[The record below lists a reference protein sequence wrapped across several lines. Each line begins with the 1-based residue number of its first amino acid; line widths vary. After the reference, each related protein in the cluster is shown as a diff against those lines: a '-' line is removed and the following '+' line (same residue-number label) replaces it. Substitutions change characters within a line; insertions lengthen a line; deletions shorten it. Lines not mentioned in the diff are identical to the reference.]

1 MAEIEL
7 LVSKDK
13 MTVHVKVIKDSTHLQ
28 IEEEDVYDLLS
39 KHGISFG
46 IKRDVISS
54 MILNLDDMV
63 FPLLIASGEAPKK
76 GEDGFIKLETVEK
89 KQDFQSNEVLNFR
102 NVRQIPT
109 VKAGQLVATIY
120 PSRPGTPGRNVLGH
134 PIVAMNGKSF
144 PHVVGKNIVDTN
156 GKLFATV
163 DGQIS
168 LLGKKINIL
177 PVFEVNGDLNLKTG
191 NIDFIGNVTIRGNVP
206 SDYVV
211 KAGGDIS
218 IYGIV
223 EGAQIEAGGSI
234 YISGGI
240 VGFAK
245 ASIRA
250 EGDIIAS
257 YFNQCQLH
265 AGKNIEATGSI
276 LHSVCFANGNVHSLT
291 GNIIGGLI
299 SAGNHVK
306 AKDIGNASHTK
317 TEIQIGT
324 IERYSQEENR
334 IRMEIDATKA
344 QLQKVLL
351 ILQKLAEKYKR
362 TSTLSE
368 DEILLLKRD
377 KLTQS
382 ELTKKLE
389 LLESELIELSLK
401 QKEATLNSLIATG
414 TLYPNVYVQF
424 GKYKRIINQLFHHVK
439 AQLVNKEISIDIDSE
454 K

>member
-13 MTVHVKVIKDSTHLQ
+13 MMVHVNVMKDSTPLQ
-28 IEEEDVYDLLS
+28 IREDEVYSLLS

-46 IKRDVISS
+46 IKRDVISKLIS
-54 MILNLDDMV
+54 NVDNVV
-63 FPLLIASGEAPKK
+63 FPLLIAEGETPNK
-76 GEDGFIKLETVEK
+76 GEDGFIKLETLEK
-89 KQDFQSNEVLNFR
+89 KQDIQSNEILNFR
-102 NVRQIPT
+102 NVRQIPS

-120 PSRPGTPGRNVLGH
+120 QSKPGIPGRDVLGH
-134 PIVAMNGKSF
+134 PIAAMNGK
-144 PHVVGKNIVDTN
+144 PYPLKVGKNIVETN
-156 GKLFATV
+156 GKIYATL
-163 DGQIS
+163 DGQIN
-168 LLGKKINIL
+168 LLEKKISVL

-223 EGAQIEAGGSI
+223 EGAQIQAGGSI
-234 YISGGI
+234 YISSGI

-250 EGDIIAS
+250 EGDVIAS
-257 YFNQCQLH
+257 YFNQCQVH

-276 LHSVCFANGNVHSLT
+276 LHSVCFAKGNVRSLT
-291 GNIIGGLI
+291 GSIIGGLI
-299 SAGNHVK
+299 SAGNYVA

-317 TEIQIGT
+317 TEIQIGAFD
-324 IERYSQEENR
+324 RFSEEEKL
-334 IRMEIDATKA
+334 IRTELDATKA

-351 ILQKLAEKYKR
+351 ILQKLSEKYKR
-362 TSTLSE
+362 TSILSE

-377 KLTQS
+377 KLTQT

-389 LLESELIELSLK
+389 LLEIELIELSLK
-401 QKEATLNSLIATG
+401 QKEATTASLVATG
-414 TLYPNVYVQF
+414 NLYPNVYVQF

-439 AQLVNKEISIDIDSE
+439 AQLVNKEISIDIYSE

>member
-13 MTVHVKVIKDSTHLQ
+13 FTVHVNIVKDATLLQ
-28 IEEEDVYDLLS
+28 IEQSEVYTLLS
-39 KHGISFG
+39 KHGITFG
-46 IKRDVISS
+46 IKRDVISQ
-54 MILNLDDMV
+54 MIANIDDMF
-63 FPLLIASGEAPKK
+63 FPLLIAEGVAPVK
-76 GEDGFIKLETVEK
+76 GEDGFIKLETVENY
-89 KQDFQSNEVLNFR
+89 QDSRTDKVLNFR
-102 NVRQIPT
+102 NVRQIPS

-120 PSRPGTPGRNVLGH
+120 PSKPGNPGRNVLGH
-134 PIVAMNGKSF
+134 PIAATHGKPYPLS
-144 PHVVGKNIVDTN
+144 VGKNIVETN
-156 GKLFATV
+156 GQLYATM

-168 LLGKKINIL
+168 LSEKKISVL

-223 EGAQIEAGGSI
+223 EGAQLEAGGSI

-245 ASIRA
+245 ASIQA
-250 EGDIIAS
+250 KGDIIAS
-257 YFNQCQLH
+257 YINQGQVH
-265 AGKNIEATGSI
+265 AGKNIEVAGSI
-276 LHSVCFANGNVHSLT
+276 LHSVCFATGSVHSLT
-291 GNIIGGLI
+291 GSIIGGLI
-299 SAGNHVK
+299 SAGDHVK

-317 TEIQIGT
+317 TEIQIG
-324 IERYSQEENR
+324 INDRYSEEEKR
-334 IRMEIDATKA
+334 IRGEMDVTNA
-344 QLQKVLL
+344 QLEKVLL
-351 ILQKLAEKYKR
+351 ILRKLSEKYKR

-377 KLTQS
+377 KLTQT

-389 LLESELIELSLK
+389 LLESELIELSSK
-401 QKEATLNSLIATG
+401 QNEATAKSLIATG
-414 TLYPNVYVQF
+414 SLYPNVYVQF
-424 GKYKRIINQLFHHVK
+424 GKYKRIINQLFHRVK
-439 AQLVNKEISIDIDSE
+439 AQLVNKEISIDIYSE

>member
-13 MTVHVKVIKDSTHLQ
+13 FTVHVNVIRDSTPLQ
-28 IEEEDVYDLLS
+28 IEQSEVYSMLS
-39 KHGISFG
+39 KHGITFG
-46 IKRDVISS
+46 IKREVIAQMIANMDDVF
-54 MILNLDDMV
+54 
-63 FPLLIASGEAPKK
+63 FPLLIAEGVAPEK
-76 GEDGFIKLETVEK
+76 GEDGFIKLETSEN
-89 KQDFQSNEVLNFR
+89 KQDFQTNMVLNFR
-102 NVRQIPT
+102 NVRQIPS

-120 PSRPGTPGRNVLGH
+120 PSRPGTPGRNVLGQ
-134 PIVAMNGKSF
+134 PIAAKNGKPYPFS
-144 PHVVGKNIVDTN
+144 VGKNIVETN
-156 GKLFATV
+156 GQLYATM

-168 LLGKKINIL
+168 LSGKKISVL

-223 EGAQIEAGGSI
+223 EGAQLEAGGSI

-245 ASIRA
+245 ASIHA
-250 EGDIIAS
+250 KGDIIAS
-257 YFNQCQLH
+257 YMNQCQVH

-276 LHSVCFANGNVHSLT
+276 LHSVCFAYGSVHSLT
-291 GNIIGGLI
+291 GSIIGGLI
-299 SAGNHVK
+299 TAGDHIT

-317 TEIQIGT
+317 TEIQIG
-324 IERYSQEENR
+324 IIDRYSEEEKR
-334 IRMEIDATKA
+334 IRSEMDVTKA

-351 ILQKLAEKYKR
+351 ILQKLSEKYKR
-362 TSTLSE
+362 TSTLTE
-368 DEILLLKRD
+368 NEILILKRD
-377 KLTQS
+377 KLTQT

-389 LLESELIELSLK
+389 LLESVLTELSSK
-401 QKEATLNSLIATG
+401 QKEASANSLIATG

-439 AQLVNKEISIDIDSE
+439 AQLVNKEISIDIYSE